1 MDHMENVFEF
11 YDSVK
16 EQKVDWLWYPYIPF
30 GKLTLL
36 EGDPGE
42 GKSTFMLHIA
52 ALLTRG
58 QDMPDGYKVEK
69 PEYVIYQCNED
80 DVADTIKPRLKS
92 AGADCSKIAYIIDDN
107 SSLTLND
114 KRITEVLEKTHAR
127 LLILDPFQ
135 SFLIQ
140 DGDLHSVGRMRTT
153 LGNLAVIATK
163 FKCAIVLIGHMNKS
177 STGKSLY
184 RGLGSIDIAAIARSV
199 LMVTRDED
207 DPEIRYMV
215 PIKSSLAPEGAEI
228 CFRLNKD
235 IGFQWLK
242 KRNTN
247 HKKRLKKSEVAD
259 IIINMLAY
267 GELSSGVVL
276 QKIQELGV
284 SERTLYSLKKEL
296 GIKSFRRKG
305 IWYWQLSNAEDENI
319 NI

>member
-1 MDHMENVFEF
+1 MEHMENVYGF

-16 EQKVDWLWYPYIPF
+16 EQKVEWLWYPYIPY

-42 GKSTFMLHIA
+42 GKSTFMLHVA

-58 QDMPDGYKVEK
+58 ENMPDGFKVDK

-92 AGADCSKIAYIIDDN
+92 AGADCSKVAYIIDDN

-114 KRITEVLEKTHAR
+114 QRITEALECTHAR

-153 LGNLAVIATK
+153 LGNLAVIAAK
-163 FKCAIVLIGHMNKS
+163 YRCAVVLIGHMNKCV
-177 STGKSLY
+177 TGKSLY

-207 DPEIRYMV
+207 EPELRYMI

-228 CFRLNKD
+228 VFRMNKD
-235 IGFQWLK
+235 IGFQWLNNKNKNTK
-242 KRNTN
+242 KRV
-247 HKKRLKKSEVAD
+247 KKGDVAE
-259 IIINMLAY
+259 ILINMLEY
-267 GELSSGVVL
+267 GELTSGVIL
-276 QKIQELGV
+276 QKMQELGA
-284 SERTLYSLKKEL
+284 SERTLYTLKKEL

-305 IWYWQLSNAEDENI
+305 IWYWKLPDINENSE
-319 NI
+319 